1 MDRSIE
7 DILLDI
13 RKGNS
18 RNREWLIEQ
27 YRPFILRALRHVCK
41 RKVEW
46 NDDEASIGLIAFN
59 EAINHYDSS
68 HGKTF
73 DNFAF
78 MMIRRRL
85 IDEFRKNGKISKF
98 ESLVLNSY
106 DGFEFTASEIS
117 SSLEIYAQQ
126 ESAATLTQELILY
139 DERLQEYGIRL
150 EELEKCSPS
159 HQDARKQL
167 IRIAKRFC
175 ENPEMKLYLERTKHL
190 PLKEMTQYAGV
201 SKKTLERNRK
211 YLIAL
216 ILIFSCD
223 EFVHIR
229 NKVSFSEIGE

>member
-1 MDRSIE
+1 MDRPIE
-7 DILLDI
+7 DILFDI

-18 RNREWLIEQ
+18 QNREWLIGQ
-27 YRPFILRALRHVCK
+27 YRPFILRAVRHVCK

-59 EAINHYDSS
+59 EAIDRYESS

-85 IDEFRKNGKISKF
+85 IDEFRKNGKTSRS
-98 ESLVLNSY
+98 ENLVLDSN
-106 DGFEFTASEIS
+106 DEVELTAGEIAG
-117 SSLEIYAQQ
+117 SLEIYAQQ
-126 ESAATLTQELILY
+126 ESAAALAQEMTLY

-150 EELEKCSPS
+150 EELEECSPS

-167 IRIAKRFC
+167 IRIAKHFC
-175 ENPEMKLYLERTKHL
+175 DNPEMKRYLERTKHL
-190 PLKEMTQYAGV
+190 PLKDMMQYAGV

-223 EFVHIR
+223 EFVRIR
-229 NKVSFSEIGE
+229 NTVSFSEIGE